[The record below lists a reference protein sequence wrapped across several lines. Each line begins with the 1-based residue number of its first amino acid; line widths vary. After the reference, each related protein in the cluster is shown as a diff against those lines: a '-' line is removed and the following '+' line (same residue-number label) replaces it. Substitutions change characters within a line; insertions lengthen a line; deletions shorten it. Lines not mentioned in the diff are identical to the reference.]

1 MFTQSDREEI
11 ERAAEKNGIDPRS
24 MVALGLTESA
34 GRVTWPVGID
44 NKPPIRPEVHVF
56 YRELKN
62 YPQLQRRAVEEGLA
76 HPKANGVKLPRGYEA
91 RYRFYDRMADIHP
104 EAAAASTS
112 WGWGQVMGFNYKMLG
127 LSAPTDVAQAADT
140 VEGQTELVAGYLEAT
155 GLTPF
160 MNNLPSKSSA
170 ERIARGYNG
179 PAWRKNN
186 YANKLI
192 SNWKRAG
199 SGSNEAAGR
208 DTATLQNS
216 LKLLGYDPG
225 GTDGVSGPATRAA
238 TRKYQEDNG
247 LVADGVAGPMT
258 WEQLD
263 EDVAATKA
271 EVRQKTKDVTG
282 SVGVGVGGIA
292 VATQVLNEAQGLK
305 DMATELVSG
314 FSLPDGTLQLVLVA
328 VLGYFVYTKFF
339 RK

>member
-1 MFTQSDREEI
+1 MFTPQDREEI
-11 ERAAEKNGIDPRS
+11 ERAAETHGIDPRS
-24 MVALGLTESA
+24 MVALGLTESS
-34 GRVTWPVGID
+34 GQVTWPVGID
-44 NKPPIRPEVHVF
+44 RKPPIRPEVHVF

-62 YPQLQRRAVEEGLA
+62 FPQLQEKALREGLA
-76 HPKANGVKLPRGYEA
+76 HPKANGVKLPSSYSG
-91 RYRFYDRMADIHP
+91 RYQFYDRMANIHP

-127 LSAPTDVAQAADT
+127 LAAPTDVAQRADT
-140 VEGQTELVAGYLEAT
+140 VEGQTELVAGYLDAT
-155 GLTPF
+155 GLIPF

-199 SGSNEAAGR
+199 SGSNEASGR
-208 DTATLQNS
+208 DIATLQNS

-225 GTDGVSGPATRAA
+225 RIDGQNGPATKAA
-238 TRKYQEDNG
+238 LRRYQTDEG
-247 LVADGVAGPMT
+247 LVADGIPGPMT

-263 EDVAATKA
+263 ADVDAVKTETKQKGRDAAGAAGIGVTGVVAAT
-271 EVRQKTKDVTG
+271 Q
-282 SVGVGVGGIA
+282 I
-292 VATQVLNEAQGLK
+292 LNEAQGLK
-305 DMATELVSG
+305 DTVTELVSG
-314 FSLPDGTLQLVLVA
+314 IQLPDGTLQIVLIA
-328 VLGYFVYTKFF
+328 VLGYFVYNKFF